1 MDEWIDAFRDGF
13 LTTVSLSASAM
24 VGAALVGL
32 VVGLLRVS
40 PVPILQKGMAAMTEC
55 VRNTPL
61 TVLFVLFYFGL
72 PKIGIRFEP
81 FPSSV
86 IVLSIY
92 MGFLLA
98 ETLRSGI
105 ESVPK
110 GQIEAARALGL
121 SYMQVEIRIVLP
133 YALRTVVAPAGAL
146 AIDLAKNSSIAYT
159 ISLVELTGT
168 AAQLTTSTARPVPA
182 FLGAAV
188 LYVVITLLIGT
199 AFSLLERKVNRHR

>member
-1 MDEWIDAFRDGF
+1 MSEWINSFKDGF
-13 LTTVSLSASAM
+13 FTTVSLTALAM

-32 VVGLLRVS
+32 AVGLLRVS
-40 PVPILQKGMAAMTEC
+40 PVPVLQRGMAVATEC
-55 VRNTPL
+55 IRNTPL

-72 PKIGIRFEP
+72 PKFGIRFDP
-81 FPSSV
+81 FLSSV
-86 IVLSIY
+86 IVLSLY
-92 MGFLLA
+92 MGFLFA

-121 SYMQVEIRIVLP
+121 SYVQVELRIVIP

-168 AAQLTTSTARPVPA
+168 AAQLTTSTAKPIPA
-182 FLGAAV
+182 FFGAAV
-188 LYVVITLLIGT
+188 LYALITLLIGT
-199 AFSLLERKVNRHR
+199 AFSVLERRVNRHA